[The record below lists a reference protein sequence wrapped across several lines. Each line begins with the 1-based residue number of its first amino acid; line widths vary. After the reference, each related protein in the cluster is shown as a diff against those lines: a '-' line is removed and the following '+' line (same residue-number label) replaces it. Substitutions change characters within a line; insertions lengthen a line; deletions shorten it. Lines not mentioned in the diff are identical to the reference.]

1 MSKEAG
7 EILEF
12 GGFRLDS
19 REALLTRFGKPVP
32 LAPKVFD
39 LLVYLASNGGRLV
52 EKEELLRAL
61 WPDTFVEEANLTVNI
76 AALRRALGS
85 QPDGQPWIETV
96 PKRGYRFLAIVA
108 RPAEPSVDQTRVTEV
123 SPEPPPVVALVRARG
138 RYLVAVSAL
147 ALVVFAVYV
156 YVNGKQGHQVT
167 PQRQSIAI
175 LPFQELS
182 SGGDDLH
189 AGLGMTDA
197 LITKLGTLP
206 DLTVRSTATI

>member
-85 QPDGQPWIETV
+85 QPDGQPWIETI
-96 PKRGYRFLAIVA
+96 PKRGYRFLAGVVC
-108 RPAEPSVDQTRVTEV
+108 PADTVVVHPVMEPSPAVPPDV
-123 SPEPPPVVALVRARG
+123 EPVKAGRRHLIGVAAVFVV
-138 RYLVAVSAL
+138 
-147 ALVVFAVYV
+147 
-156 YVNGKQGHQVT
+156 
-167 PQRQSIAI
+167 
-175 LPFQELS
+175 
-182 SGGDDLH
+182 
-189 AGLGMTDA
+189 
-197 LITKLGTLP
+197 
-206 DLTVRSTATI
+206 